1 MRVMSDATTVKLAE
15 WFAAQLGVDHVAIED
30 FAGVPAGHSAETL
43 RLTLVWNDGAPQ
55 REEVVLRVRPQP
67 PSLLEPYD
75 LRKQYEIMRALES
88 TPVRAPRVLWYEE
101 TGELLGRE
109 FLVMACAPGDVFE
122 RHIPDELTNDP
133 ARVRRMSEELV
144 DELAAIHAV
153 NPATLGFLG
162 DGRDFIAEQIAF
174 WGGEMRRV
182 QRGPVPALE
191 TLLAELE
198 ARVPAPSDVVTLVHG
213 DAKPGNFAFVGSELT
228 ATFDW
233 EMSFLGDPMADV
245 AYAQV
250 TWELPGMFTTLPS
263 SLSIDELVTRYEEK
277 SGIATHDLAWHRSF
291 QRYKLGI
298 IMLIASMLFDS
309 GESDDPRFSMMGRVV
324 PLYTVPA
331 FADLGLDNVEDQGA
345 VMARPERLAMLEGS

>member
-1 MRVMSDATTVKLAE
+1 MSDETTAKLAE
-15 WFAAQLGVDHVAIED
+15 WFATQVGVDRVDIED

-43 RLTLVWNDGAPQ
+43 RLTLVWDDGAPR
-55 REEVVLRVRPQP
+55 REDVVLRVRPQP

-75 LRKQYEIMRALES
+75 LRKQYEIMRALEP
-88 TPVRAPRVLWYEE
+88 TPVRAPRVLWYEQ
-101 TGELLGRE
+101 TGDVLGRE
-109 FLVMACAPGDVFE
+109 FLVMAYAPGVAYE
-122 RHIPDELTNDP
+122 RTIPDELTNDP

-153 NPATLGFLG
+153 DPKTLAFLG
-162 DGRDFIAEQIAF
+162 DGRDFLAEQIAY
-174 WGGEMRRV
+174 WSGEMRRV

-191 TLLAELE
+191 ALLAALE
-198 ARVPAPSDVVTLVHG
+198 ADVPPRSDAIALVHG
-213 DAKPGNFAFVGSELT
+213 DAKPGNFAFVGRELT
-228 ATFDW
+228 ASFDW
-233 EMSFLGDPMADV
+233 EMAVLGDPMADV

-277 SGIATHDLAWHRSF
+277 SGIATHDLVWHRSF
-291 QRYKLGI
+291 QRYKLGV

-324 PLYTVPA
+324 AMYTTPA
-331 FADLGLDNVEDQGA
+331 FAELGLDNVEDQGA
-345 VMARPERLAMLEGS
+345 VMARPERLATLER

>member
-1 MRVMSDATTVKLAE
+1 MSDQTTAKLAE
-15 WFAAQLGVDHVAIED
+15 WFATQVGVDRVDIED

-43 RLTLVWNDGAPQ
+43 RLTVVWDDGAPH

-75 LRKQYEIMRALES
+75 LRKQYEIMRALEP

-101 TGELLGRE
+101 TGAVLGRE
-109 FLVMACAPGDVFE
+109 FLVMAYAPGVAFE
-122 RHIPDELTNDP
+122 RTIPDELMNDP

-144 DELAAIHAV
+144 DELAAIHSV
-153 NPATLGFLG
+153 DPATLAFLG
-162 DGRDFIAEQIAF
+162 DGRDFLAEQIAF
-174 WGGEMRRV
+174 WGDEMRRV

-191 TLLAELE
+191 ALLAALE
-198 ARVPAPSDVVTLVHG
+198 EQVPAPSAEIALVHG
-213 DAKPGNFAFVGSELT
+213 DAKPGNFAFVGRDLT

-263 SLSIDELVTRYEEK
+263 SLSIDEFVTRYEEK
-277 SGIATHDLAWHRSF
+277 SGIATHDLAWHRAF
-291 QRYKLGI
+291 QRYKLGV
-298 IMLIASMLFDS
+298 IMLVASMLFDS

-324 PLYTVPA
+324 AMYTTPA
-331 FADLGLDNVEDQGA
+331 FADIGLDDVGDQGA
-345 VMARPERLAMLEGS
+345 VMPRSERLATLEQ

>member
-1 MRVMSDATTVKLAE
+1 MSDQTTAKLAE
-15 WFAAQLGVDHVAIED
+15 WFATQVGVDRVDIED

-43 RLTLVWNDGAPQ
+43 RLTVVWDDGAPH

-75 LRKQYEIMRALES
+75 LRKQYEIMRALEP

-101 TGELLGRE
+101 TGAVLGRE
-109 FLVMACAPGDVFE
+109 FLVMAYAPGVAFE
-122 RHIPDELTNDP
+122 RTIPDELMNDP

-144 DELAAIHAV
+144 DELAAIHSV
-153 NPATLGFLG
+153 DPATLAFLG
-162 DGRDFIAEQIAF
+162 DGRDFLAEQIAF
-174 WGGEMRRV
+174 WGDEMRRV

-191 TLLAELE
+191 ALLAALE
-198 ARVPAPSDVVTLVHG
+198 EQVPAPSAEIALVHG
-213 DAKPGNFAFVGSELT
+213 DAKPGNFAFVGRDLT

-263 SLSIDELVTRYEEK
+263 SLSIDEFVTRYEEK
-277 SGIATHDLAWHRSF
+277 SGIATHDLAWHRAF
-291 QRYKLGI
+291 QRYKLGV
-298 IMLIASMLFDS
+298 IMLVASMLFDS

-324 PLYTVPA
+324 AMYTTPA
-331 FADLGLDNVEDQGA
+331 FADIGLDDVGDQGA
-345 VMARPERLAMLEGS
+345 VMPRPERLATLEQ

>member
-1 MRVMSDATTVKLAE
+1 V
-15 WFAAQLGVDHVAIED
+15 GVDHVDIED

-43 RLTLVWNDGAPQ
+43 RLALVWDADGPQ

-75 LRKQYEIMRALES
+75 LRKQYEIMRALEP

-109 FLVMACAPGDVFE
+109 FLVMAFAPGVAYE
-122 RHIPDELTNDP
+122 RTIPDELTNDP

-144 DELAAIHAV
+144 DELAAIHSV
-153 NPATLGFLG
+153 DPATLGFLG
-162 DGRDFIAEQIAF
+162 DGRTFLADQIAY

-182 QRGPVPALE
+182 QKGPLPALE

-198 ARVPAPSDVVTLVHG
+198 ARVPAPSDVISLVHG
-213 DAKPGNFAFVGSELT
+213 DAKPGNFAFVGDELT
-228 ATFDW
+228 ASFDW
-233 EMSFLGDPMADV
+233 EMAVLGDPMADV

-250 TWELPGMFTTLPS
+250 TWELPGMFTTLPA
-263 SLSIDELVTRYEEK
+263 SLSIDELVTRYEQK
-277 SGIATHDLAWHRSF
+277 SGIATHDLVWHRSF
-291 QRYKLGI
+291 QRYKLGV

-331 FADLGLDNVEDQGA
+331 FADLGLDNVEEQGA
-345 VMARPERLAMLEGS
+345 VMPRPERLAVLDR

>member
-1 MRVMSDATTVKLAE
+1 MTDQTTAKLAE
-15 WFAAQLGVDHVAIED
+15 WFATQVGVDQVAIED

-43 RLTLVWNDGAPQ
+43 RLTVVWDDGAPQ

-75 LRKQYEIMRALES
+75 LRKQYEIMRALEP

-101 TGELLGRE
+101 TGDVLGRE
-109 FLVMACAPGDVFE
+109 FLVMAYASGVAYE
-122 RHIPDELTNDP
+122 RTIPDELTDDP

-144 DELAAIHAV
+144 DELAAIHSV
-153 NPATLGFLG
+153 DPATLGFLG
-162 DGRDFIAEQIAF
+162 DGRDFLAEQIAY
-174 WGGEMRRV
+174 WSGEVRRV

-191 TLLAELE
+191 ALLAALE
-198 ARVPAPSDVVTLVHG
+198 ADVPPRTETISLVHG
-213 DAKPGNFAFVGSELT
+213 DAKPGNFAFVGRELT
-228 ATFDW
+228 ASFDW

-277 SGIATHDLAWHRSF
+277 SGIATHDLVWHRSF
-291 QRYKLGI
+291 QRYKLGV

-324 PLYTVPA
+324 AMYTTPA

-345 VMARPERLAMLEGS
+345 VMARPERLATLES

>member
-1 MRVMSDATTVKLAE
+1 MSDQTTSRLAE
-15 WFAAQLGVDHVAIED
+15 WFATQVGVDHVAIED

-43 RLTLVWNDGAPQ
+43 RLMVVWDDGAPQ

-75 LRKQYEIMRALES
+75 LRKQYEIMRALEP

-101 TGELLGRE
+101 TGDVLGRE
-109 FLVMACAPGDVFE
+109 FLVMAYAPGVAYE
-122 RHIPDELTNDP
+122 RTIPDELTNDP
-133 ARVRRMSEELV
+133 ERVRRMSEELV
-144 DELAAIHAV
+144 DELAAIHSV
-153 NPATLGFLG
+153 DPATLGFLG

-174 WGGEMRRV
+174 WSGEMRRV
-182 QRGPVPALE
+182 QRGPLPALE
-191 TLLAELE
+191 SLLAALE
-198 ARVPAPSDVVTLVHG
+198 ASVPPRSDAITLVHG
-213 DAKPGNFAFVGSELT
+213 DAKPGNFAFVGRELT
-228 ATFDW
+228 ASFDW

-263 SLSIDELVTRYEEK
+263 SLSIDELVTRYEQQ
-277 SGIATHDLAWHRSF
+277 SGIATHDLVWHRSF
-291 QRYKLGI
+291 QRYKLGV

-324 PLYTVPA
+324 AMYTTPA

-345 VMARPERLAMLEGS
+345 VMARPERLAALEG

>member
-1 MRVMSDATTVKLAE
+1 MSDQTTAKLAA
-15 WFAAQLGVDHVAIED
+15 WFATQVGVDHVAIED

-43 RLTLVWNDGAPQ
+43 RLTLVWDDGAPQ

-88 TPVRAPRVLWYEE
+88 TPVRAPRVLWYDE
-101 TGELLGRE
+101 TGDVFGRE
-109 FLVMACAPGDVFE
+109 FLVMAYAPGVAYE

-144 DELAAIHAV
+144 DELAAIHSV
-153 NPATLGFLG
+153 DPATLGFLG

-182 QRGPVPALE
+182 QRGPLPALE
-191 TLLAELE
+191 SLLAALE
-198 ARVPAPSDVVTLVHG
+198 ANVPPRSDAIALVHG

-228 ATFDW
+228 ASFDW

-263 SLSIDELVTRYEEK
+263 SLSIDELVTRYEQQ
-277 SGIATHDLAWHRSF
+277 SGIATHDLVWHRSF
-291 QRYKLGI
+291 QRFKLGV

-324 PLYTVPA
+324 AMYTTPA

-345 VMARPERLAMLEGS
+345 VMARPERLATLEG